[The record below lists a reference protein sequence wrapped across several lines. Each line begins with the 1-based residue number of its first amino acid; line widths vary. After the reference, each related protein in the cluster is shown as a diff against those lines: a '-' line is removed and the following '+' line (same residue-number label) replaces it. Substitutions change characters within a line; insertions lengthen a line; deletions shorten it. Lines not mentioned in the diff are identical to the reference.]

1 MSVTLVYL
9 KISDMCFL
17 LLFCVYKT
25 KNKLKNLDFSVAI
38 QFTIE
43 FDDHTSEIVH
53 IVIDHID
60 SKSSFVL
67 VFGLESVQ
75 RKIRPG
81 GLEKQSKRH
90 EEQLIK
96 LRTNREY
103 QQNAKFDREFS
114 KYTLY
119 SGLVCV
125 S

>member
-1 MSVTLVYL
+1 MTMMKKLFSRLTKSLSL
-9 KISDMCFL
+9 IIFKISIVNHF
-17 LLFCVYKT
+17 F
-25 KNKLKNLDFSVAI
+25 DFSVAI

-53 IVIDHID
+53 IIIDLID

-90 EEQLIK
+90 EEQLIE

-103 QQNAKFDREFS
+103 QQNAKFDRKFS

-119 SGLVCV
+119 SDLVCV